1 MPLSEFYRS
10 VNGKNESPQQ
20 KASDISYIP
29 NDEFVELI
37 WEKGQIMM
45 QGQSS
50 KTRKTPVSSNFQ
62 FHTPKFQEKEGLLDV
77 ALPGTCVEMGL
88 NQDDDMVPWLNYP
101 LDDYCSDLLPEIS
114 GVTVSEPPPPV
125 NIGFNVIDKRGC
137 CNKDSHVN
145 THNISL
151 RHGVGLDQSNASRIS
166 SSSRTSHLF
175 SWSLDQVHIPDP
187 CVRSGVSD
195 IGSSKCRNK
204 PHNVI
209 HRDPVQIQGSSGRP
223 EKLVQKQDS
232 LPPSSTSGLLNFS
245 HFSRPA
251 AMARANLLQ
260 NSGLLADSASC
271 GLDIMKNNEHHASLD
286 HGPQKEIGVPSQ
298 PSLDSAKVASN
309 PFASK
314 PLEEPH
320 CVEKSCPDHKEDA
333 TTGNEKS
340 PNVVLD
346 SNPPKG
352 GPETEKSIEPVGASS
367 SVCSGNSAE
376 RASND
381 LTKNSKRK
389 SIDTEDYECQSQD
402 IEEESLGTKTAATS
416 RGGSGSKRSRAA
428 EVHNLSERRR
438 RDRINEKMRA
448 LQELIPNCN
457 KVDKASMLDEAIE
470 YLKTLQLQVQI
481 MSMGTGLCMPSMMFP
496 TGMQH
501 MHPAHFSPMGIGMGM
516 GMGMGY
522 GMGMAEMNGGPP
534 HMFPFPPTTLG
545 SRHPVPSPPVSGL
558 GSCQGIPRSSFQV
571 YGQGMP
577 MLISQPPMP
586 GFPMNPAVRQ
596 TRAQVEIPHL
606 ASTSKD
612 KNPQTSSQTSEDK
625 KDPVQE
631 AGCSTAGVD

>member
-1 MPLSEFYRS
+1 
-10 VNGKNESPQQ
+10 
-20 KASDISYIP
+20 
-29 NDEFVELI
+29 
-37 WEKGQIMM
+37 M

-50 KTRKTPVSSNFQ
+50 KARKTPVSSNFQ
-62 FHTPKFQEKEGLLDV
+62 FNSPKFHEKEGLLD
-77 ALPGTCVEMGL
+77 APLSGTCVEMGL

-114 GVTVSEPPPPV
+114 GVTVTEPPV
-125 NIGFNVIDKRGC
+125 NSGFNVIDKRGSC
-137 CNKDSHVN
+137 NQSNKDSHVN
-145 THNISL
+145 THNISS
-151 RHGVGLDQSNASRIS
+151 RHGVGLEQSNASRIS

-187 CVRSGVSD
+187 SVRSGVSD
-195 IGSSKCRNK
+195 IGSSNCRIK

-209 HRDPVQIQGSSGRP
+209 HRDPVQIHGSSGRP
-223 EKLVQKQDS
+223 EKLLQKHDS
-232 LPPSSTSGLLNFS
+232 LPPYSTSGLLNFS

-251 AMARANLLQ
+251 AMARANLQ
-260 NSGLLADSASC
+260 NNGLLAQSGSC
-271 GLDIMKNNEHHASLD
+271 GLDIMKNNEHRASLD
-286 HGPQKEIGVPSQ
+286 HGPQKEIGVLSQ
-298 PSLDSAKVASN
+298 PSLDSAKIVSN
-309 PFASK
+309 PFANK
-314 PLEEPH
+314 PPEEPH
-320 CVEKSCPDHKEDA
+320 CVEKSCPDRREDA
-333 TTGNEKS
+333 TTADEKS

-346 SNPPKG
+346 SSPPKGG
-352 GPETEKSIEPVGASS
+352 GPETEKSVEPVGASS

-389 SIDTEDYECQSQD
+389 SIDTEDFECQSQD
-402 IEEESLGTKTAATS
+402 IEEESMGTKTAATS

-516 GMGMGY
+516 GY
-522 GMGMAEMNGGPP
+522 GMGMGMGMGMVEMTGGPP
-534 HMFPFPPTTLG
+534 HMFPFPPTTNG
-545 SRHPVPSPPVSGL
+545 SQHTVPSPPSGL
-558 GSCQGIPRSSFQV
+558 DSCQGIPRSSFQV

-586 GFPMNPAVRQ
+586 GFPMNRPM
-596 TRAQVEIPHL
+596 RAQVEIPHL
-606 ASTSKD
+606 ATTSKD
-612 KNPQTSSQTSEDK
+612 SMQNNKNPHVITQASSQSQVANKSLNQSTSVDK
-625 KDPVQE
+625 KDPVLK